1 MKTTRTVRIAGAA
14 SALAAA
20 SLAAALLPIGRWSI
34 ALVNQARDAGA
45 AGLALFAAAY
55 LVAPVVLL
63 PASLLTLGAGFLY
76 GPLWGTALVSPLSV
90 GAATSA
96 FLLGRTLA
104 RRAIEKRTAADARF
118 AAIDRAVGESGFRIV
133 LLLRLSPVVP
143 FGLLNYALGLTRVGL
158 GTYVAA
164 SFLGMLPGTFLYV
177 YLGSAATSAVGL
189 SQSPGGPA
197 GRAAFWAGIAATA
210 GLVVILTRI
219 ARRALRRALAQEP
232 A

>member
-1 MKTTRTVRIAGAA
+1 MKISRTVRIAGAA
-14 SALAAA
+14 SALAAVA
-20 SLAAALLPIGRWSI
+20 LAAALLPVGRWSI
-34 ALVNQARDAGA
+34 ALVSQARDAGA

-90 GAATSA
+90 GAATIA

-104 RRAIEKRTAADARF
+104 RCAIEKRTAADARF

-164 SFLGMLPGTFLYV
+164 SFVGMLPGTFLYV
-177 YLGSAATSAVGL
+177 YLGSAATSAARL
-189 SQSPGGPA
+189 SQSGGAPT
-197 GRAAFWAGIAATA
+197 GRAVFWAGIVATA
-210 GLVVILTRI
+210 AVVAVLTRI
-219 ARRALRRALAQEP
+219 ARRALRRALVEEP